1 MVIKRITKKK
11 QKQVN
16 ELIPTSF
23 KFLSPVDN
31 PANEEAVD
39 VVKSREKIEVIEKK
53 KKLAEMLDGE
63 NIAPV
68 EFQFSKDFY
77 ENEDRVKAWLS
88 DEGYEGF
95 SVTENDEVF
104 IVKADKDLEVEAIK
118 TSAIQREDGV
128 TAIVKEFD
136 FSDLEENT
144 IEEIKGLQKE
154 EATPSEEV
162 TESEEGGEPA
172 TETQE
177 DEVAEEVEGQ
187 KEEPIAE
194 DVATEGEQAEGGET
208 EPTIEGE
215 GETVEGEVEETKGDN
230 SDIVLMCRGKNILEI
245 TKGMKKSLDYLQN
258 VKEVK
263 KDYSEYLGAYYGA
276 ETIQEALAIGGYDG
290 GFPGMDE
297 VMDTLEEFIKCSLL
311 KGNLEGAR
319 GAFDVAANY
328 INDLKGIYDTY
339 ADSETLA
346 MFTERMMSAPVE
358 EESNKSTETKTESL
372 DNALLKE
379 IHKELLV
386 LNSASDLQKSEKE
399 DITAKITQLEES
411 YSKDFTNL
419 GDKLDK
425 ISGSFEEFVSI
436 EQTRVKS
443 SLPAVEVDNSG
454 ESQDSR
460 KFVLKDI

>member
-1 MVIKRITKKK
+1 
-11 QKQVN
+11 
-16 ELIPTSF
+16 
-23 KFLSPVDN
+23 
-31 PANEEAVD
+31 
-39 VVKSREKIEVIEKK
+39 
-53 KKLAEMLDGE
+53 
-63 NIAPV
+63 
-68 EFQFSKDFY
+68 
-77 ENEDRVKAWLS
+77 
-88 DEGYEGF
+88 
-95 SVTENDEVF
+95 
-104 IVKADKDLEVEAIK
+104 
-118 TSAIQREDGV
+118 
-128 TAIVKEFD
+128 
-136 FSDLEENT
+136 
-144 IEEIKGLQKE
+144 
-154 EATPSEEV
+154 
-162 TESEEGGEPA
+162 
-172 TETQE
+172 
-177 DEVAEEVEGQ
+177 
-187 KEEPIAE
+187 
-194 DVATEGEQAEGGET
+194 
-208 EPTIEGE
+208 
-215 GETVEGEVEETKGDN
+215 
-230 SDIVLMCRGKNILEI
+230 
-245 TKGMKKSLDYLQN
+245 MKKSLDYLQN